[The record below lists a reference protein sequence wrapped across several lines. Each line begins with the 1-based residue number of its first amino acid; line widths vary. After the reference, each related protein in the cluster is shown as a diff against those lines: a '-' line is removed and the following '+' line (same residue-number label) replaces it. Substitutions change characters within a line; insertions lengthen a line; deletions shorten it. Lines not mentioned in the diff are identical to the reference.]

1 MIISQLLSKK
11 KRLWLRNIYSKMID
25 VKKLTVLKP
34 PGPIEG
40 IEDRFSVFL
49 AGSIEMDRAVNW
61 QASMAE
67 KLADLPIILLNP
79 RRDSWDASWE
89 QSIENQIFR
98 EQVEWE
104 LYGLE
109 QASLIVIYFDP
120 STKSPISLLELGLFA
135 HSQRVVVCCPDRFW
149 RKGNVDIVCQ
159 RYGVTMVDDL
169 NGLIDAVRAHYLSWV
184 AQKGE
189 RK

>member
-1 MIISQLLSKK
+1 MIA
-11 KRLWLRNIYSKMID
+11 

-34 PGPIEG
+34 PRPIAAIEG
-40 IEDRFSVFL
+40 QFSVFL

-67 KLADLPIILLNP
+67 ELADLPIILLNP
-79 RRDSWDASWE
+79 RRDSWDSSWE

-104 LYGLE
+104 LHGLE

-135 HSQRVVVCCPDRFW
+135 HSQKMVVSCPDGFW
-149 RKGNVDIVCQ
+149 RKGNVDIVCR
-159 RYGVTMVDDL
+159 RYNISMVEGL
-169 NGLIDAVRAHYLSWV
+169 AGLIGAIRENYLAWTDK
-184 AQKGE
+184 KGE